1 MIVVPAGVKVH
12 LAFDRTD
19 MRKGLDGL
27 AMLCVVRSWAAFR
40 KALSQRVWL
49 AAPLAVN

>member
-1 MIVVPAGVKVH
+1 MIVVPAGVKCSGVR
-12 LAFDRTD
+12 LPT